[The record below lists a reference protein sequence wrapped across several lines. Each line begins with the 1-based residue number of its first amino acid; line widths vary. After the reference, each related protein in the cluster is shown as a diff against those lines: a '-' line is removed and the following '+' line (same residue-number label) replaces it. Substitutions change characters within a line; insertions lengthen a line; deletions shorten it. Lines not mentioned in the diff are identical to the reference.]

1 MYRACLF
8 EWQCNRSLSLPLLLL
23 CSRIKYNALT
33 AIHSGTFCTPRVMQR
48 SNFVFCHP
56 NTILFLEQLRKS
68 RNLRNVYYAPWKR
81 CWHTKI
87 SFLFLDLQRKM
98 EADGS
103 IRRSF
108 LQKTRPNFPQ
118 SEKVPAK
125 NEEEP
130 FCPAIRS
137 STQERQI
144 VFYAIFQR
152 SMSVRALGKPTRRSW
167 LETNCSLGMRH
178 VFPCEL
184 EMPSSSMVELRSC
197 CAHVLREK
205 KS

>member
-1 MYRACLF
+1 MSIMPRENVVGTRKYLF
-8 EWQCNRSLSLPLLLL
+8 SFS
-23 CSRIKYNALT
+23 
-33 AIHSGTFCTPRVMQR
+33 
-48 SNFVFCHP
+48 
-56 NTILFLEQLRKS
+56 
-68 RNLRNVYYAPWKR
+68 
-81 CWHTKI
+81 TK
-87 SFLFLDLQRKM
+87 
-98 EADGS
+98 EDGS
-103 IRRSF
+103 RWINQTF

-137 STQERQI
+137 STHERQI

-152 SMSVRALGKPTRRSW
+152 SMPVRALGKPTRRSW

-184 EMPSSSMVELRSC
+184 EMPSSSTMVELQSC

-205 KS
+205 KSKEKKAKLMCKQFGVR